1 MPTAWLNGNL
11 VDEDSPNISLRDTGL
26 LHAAG
31 VFTTMRASAGRV
43 FRLEQHLQRLRKSC
57 DALFV
62 PLQFSDA
69 DLASAVD
76 DVLRQNNLGDARLRL
91 TVTRG
96 QSVQDPLHGTHLTPN
111 CFLTATDLQPYPE
124 QYYQQGLTVMLND
137 EQKLNPYDMQAGHKT
152 LNYFSRLAALRE
164 AVRRGAGEALWFNV
178 HNYLQSASVANVFV
192 VKDGA
197 LVTPPTQED
206 LRDPKIAQACPY
218 PKSNVLTGITRA
230 AVLELAQANAIPTR
244 IEALTVNHVL
254 EADELFLTNSIM
266 QVMPVG
272 RVEQHKVG
280 DGTPGAVT
288 RRVSDLFQAAV
299 RASDQG

>member
-1 MPTAWLNGNL
+1 MPTAWLNGDL
-11 VDEDSPNISLRDTGL
+11 VDEDAPNMSLRDTGL

-43 FRLEQHLQRLRKSC
+43 FRLEQHLGRLRKSC

-76 DVLRQNNLGDARLRL
+76 DVLRQNNLADARLRL

-96 QSVQDPLHGTHLTPN
+96 QATVDPLHGTHLTPN

-124 QYYQQGLTVMLND
+124 QYYQQGLTVMLLD

-192 VKDGA
+192 VKDAA
-197 LVTPPTQED
+197 LITPPTPDD

-218 PKSNVLTGITRA
+218 RRSNVLPGVTRG
-230 AVLELAQANAIPTR
+230 AVLELAQANGIPVR

-254 EADELFLTNSIM
+254 EAEEIFLTNSIM

-280 DGTPGAVT
+280 DVTPGAVT
-288 RRVSDLFQAAV
+288 RRMMDLYRGAQ
-299 RASDQG
+299 

>member
-1 MPTAWLNGNL
+1 MPTAWLNGDL

-31 VFTTMRASAGRV
+31 VFTTLRASAGRV

-57 DALFV
+57 EALFV

-76 DVLRQNNLGDARLRL
+76 DVLRQNNLADARLRL

-124 QYYQQGLTVMLND
+124 QYYQQGLTVMLLD

-178 HNYLQSASVANVFV
+178 HNYLQSASVANVFL

-197 LVTPPTQED
+197 LVTPPTQDD
-206 LRDPKIAQACPY
+206 LRDPAVAQACPY
-218 PKSNVLTGITRA
+218 PKSNVLPGVTRG
-230 AVLELAQANAIPTR
+230 AVLELARANQIPVRT
-244 IEALTVNHVL
+244 EALTVNHVL
-254 EADELFLTNSIM
+254 EAEELFLTNSIM
-266 QVMPVG
+266 QIMPVG

-288 RRVSDLFQAAV
+288 GSLTELYRKAQ
-299 RASDQG
+299 

>member
-1 MPTAWLNGNL
+1 MPTAWLNGDL
-11 VDEDSPNISLRDTGL
+11 VDEDAPNLSLRDTGL

-31 VFTTMRASAGRV
+31 VFTTMRASGGRV
-43 FRLEQHLQRLRKSC
+43 FRLEQHLGRLRKSC
-57 DALFV
+57 EALFV

-69 DLASAVD
+69 DLAGAVD
-76 DVLRQNNLGDARLRL
+76 DVLGQNNFTDARLRL

-96 QSVQDPLHGTHLTPN
+96 QATQDALHGTHLTPN

-124 QYYQQGLTVMLND
+124 QYYQQGLTVMLLD
-137 EQKLNPYDMQAGHKT
+137 EQKLNPYDLQAGHKT

-178 HNYLQSASVANVFV
+178 HNYLQSACVANVFV

-197 LVTPPTQED
+197 LVTPPTPEE
-206 LRDPKIAQACPY
+206 LRDSKIGEACPY
-218 PKSNVLTGITRA
+218 PRSNVLPGVTRG
-230 AVLELAQANAIPTR
+230 AVLELARANDIPTR

-254 EADELFLTNSIM
+254 EADELFLTNSIVR
-266 QVMPVG
+266 VMPVG

-280 DGTPGAVT
+280 DGTPGPVT
-288 RRVSDLFQAAV
+288 RRLMELYRGMS
-299 RASDQG
+299 R